1 MAKEDVTGR
10 VREILDGYL
19 DGRDLEVYNVE
30 YRKEGPDWKLKVFLD
45 KPADCEQ
52 EYVNI
57 EECEDVNRYLSDQ
70 LDAIDLIDRSYTIEV
85 SSPGMDRE
93 LLFDKDFERFRD
105 RIVEVRLYEPVNGS
119 KNLEATLLGR
129 TAEDVI
135 QLDVE
140 GEILEIPHS
149 KISKINLAVIF

>member
-10 VREILDGYL
+10 VREILEGYL

-70 LDAIDLIDRSYTIEV
+70 LDEMDLIDRSYTIEV

-105 RIVEVRLYEPVNGS
+105 RIVEVRLYEPMNGS

-140 GEILEIPHS
+140 GEMLEIPHS